1 MAATHMQLDAA
12 DGLVPT
18 LGAMLKHAMSSMLAQ
33 KLRRWP
39 LTDATTSELL
49 RRH

>member
-1 MAATHMQLDAA
+1 MLAPALR
-12 DGLVPT
+12 
-18 LGAMLKHAMSSMLAQ
+18 AMLEYATTSMPAQ

-39 LTDATTSELL
+39 LTDAMTPELL

>member
-1 MAATHMQLDAA
+1 MLAPALRATLE
-12 DGLVPT
+12 
-18 LGAMLKHAMSSMLAQ
+18 HATASMSAQ

-39 LTDATTSELL
+39 LTDVTAPDLL